1 MLAMRDAFRLISA
14 LLAVAVLA
22 APAAGLCAS
31 LAEPEDPCAM
41 QETAEM
47 ASCGHEEMVMT
58 GCCAAESVDPTTAG
72 ILPGSAGDVE
82 PPVLAGNAPD
92 APESCGLEAA
102 VLACDGDPPPAVPRY
117 RLYSALLL

>member
-14 LLAVAVLA
+14 FLAVAVLA

-47 ASCGHEEMVMT
+47 ASCGHGKMVMS
-58 GCCAAESVDPTTAG
+58 GCCSAESVDPPAEG
-72 ILPGSAGDVE
+72 ILPGSAGDID
-82 PPVLAGNAPD
+82 PPALAGTGPD
-92 APESCGLEAA
+92 APGSRGLEAA
-102 VLACDGDPPPAVPRY
+102 KLACDGDPPPAVPRY